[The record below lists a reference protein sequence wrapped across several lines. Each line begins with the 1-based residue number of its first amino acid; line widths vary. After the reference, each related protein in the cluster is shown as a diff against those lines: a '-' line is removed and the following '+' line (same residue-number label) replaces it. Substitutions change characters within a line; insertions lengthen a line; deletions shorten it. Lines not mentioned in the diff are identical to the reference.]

1 MGCHKDLRTIGNA
14 PVREQGARHRSFGV
28 AALIAGCALLVGCS
42 SKPRAPA
49 LENEPVYQNKREGFR
64 FVVPEGW
71 IQTAKADIP
80 PGKAA
85 KERLLVAYQ
94 RPVHGKPAFLE
105 VSLADLPDSTDLAA
119 YLAEVPYGTSKWR
132 RSDPPQPL
140 DVGGVPATR
149 YFYTTRVGKDDLT
162 REVTTFRR
170 GERVYFFS
178 GVYPTGDSQA
188 REQLRRA
195 AASTIWES

>member
-1 MGCHKDLRTIGNA
+1 LLRPLAAI
-14 PVREQGARHRSFGV
+14 FLV
-28 AALIAGCALLVGCS
+28 ATGLPGCS
-42 SKPRAPA
+42 SRPRAPA

-80 PGKAA
+80 PGKTQ

-94 RPVHGKPAFLE
+94 RPVHGKPVFLE

-119 YLAEVPYGTSKWR
+119 YLAETPYGTSKWR
-132 RSDPPQPL
+132 RLDPPQQV
-140 DVGGVPATR
+140 DVSGVPAVR
-149 YFYTTRVGKDDLT
+149 YSYTTRVGRDDLIK
-162 REVTTFRR
+162 EVTAFRR
-170 GERVYFFS
+170 GERVYFFA
-178 GVYPTGDSQA
+178 GVYPTGDSQS